1 MGYPA
6 TPVVA
11 AGLSFRFAGIVTFHL
26 IDNVVFWDGEAS
38 KAYD

>member
-26 IDNVVFWDGEAS
+26 MDSVFWDVEAS